1 MNIQDALDLSLNEE
15 AFRIIGKAL
24 TPAVKQAL
32 GLVQGKTMGS
42 GTGTTW
48 LLAVRASSP
57 LGRKIQQW
65 HLQPKKLGKE
75 AKEHLLASNEEYR
88 ARMEKLKE
96 LSATIHA
103 LREETRA
110 LVAQQEAVREH
121 VRGAVPDDL
130 R

>member
-32 GLVQGKTMGS
+32 GLVQGKTMGI

-57 LGRKIQQW
+57 LGQKIQQW

-88 ARMEKLKE
+88 A
-96 LSATIHA
+96 
-103 LREETRA
+103 
-110 LVAQQEAVREH
+110 
-121 VRGAVPDDL
+121 
-130 R
+130 